1 MRALV
6 TTSVLGLLLL
16 APARSQSPTDAAGS
30 FDQPQL
36 SAAMKTIQF
45 VHIKLWFAGK
55 LGNWRLAAYELNQIA
70 PLLER
75 AAARSSTNKEDTA
88 AYLAALQNAVEA
100 KDAAGFIKSYTELTN
115 DCNACHR
122 SAGRDFINVQVPAS
136 SPFVDQD
143 FVDRTAEGRRLVQT
157 TCGICHAVP
166 GKPNVPLGWRFKAPS
181 FVELARRPSFTEAS
195 LRQLLASD
203 HRRVGPDQAMP
214 NPRLSDDQIEEIL
227 AYFRDLKAQ
236 EKH

>member
-6 TTSVLGLLLL
+6 AISVLGPLLL
-16 APARSQSPTDAAGS
+16 ASARAEPPTDTALIPNQS
-30 FDQPQL
+30 QL
-36 SAAMKTIQF
+36 STAMETIQF

-55 LGNWRLAAYELNQIA
+55 LGNWRLAAYELNQIV
-70 PLLER
+70 PLLEQ
-75 AAARSSTNKEDTA
+75 AATRSSANEELVA
-88 AYLAALQNAVEA
+88 HLAALRNAVEA

-115 DCNACHR
+115 DCNACHQ
-122 SAGRDFINVQVPAS
+122 SAGRDFINVQIPAS

-143 FVDRTAEGRRLVQT
+143 FADRTAEGHRLVHAI
-157 TCGICHAVP
+157 CGVCHVVP
-166 GKPNVPLGWRFKAPS
+166 GKPNVPLGLRFSAPS
-181 FVELARRPSFTEAS
+181 FAELVRRPSFTEAS

-214 NPRLSDDQIEEIL
+214 NPRLSDDQIEEIV

-236 EKH
+236 EER